1 MINMKQKLLF
11 LLALLCAVAQGV
23 WAYDQVIDL
32 KDWNS
37 DVSVTATGGK
47 YAAGKGPCPH
57 GARGA

>member
-1 MINMKQKLLF
+1 MKRKLL
-11 LLALLCAVAQGV
+11 LSVALLCAVAQGV

-37 DVSVTATGGK
+37 DVSVTATGGN
-47 YAAGKGPCPH
+47 AGKGPCPH